1 MSMEN
6 ILELQQVSKTFSKSN
21 FALENVTFSLPYG
34 SILGFVGENGA
45 GKTTTIGCILNTI
58 AKDSGMVKLFGKEMT
73 DADTNMRERIGV
85 VYDGDNFPAY
95 WTAAQLA
102 KVMSGFYKQ
111 WDNILF
117 QKFLKEYK
125 LPANQKIKQY
135 SRGMTMKLAIAVAL
149 SHHPQLLILD
159 EATSGLDPIIRD
171 DILDIL
177 IDFVQNENHSVLVS
191 SHITSDLEKIA
202 DYITFLHKGKIVFSY
217 LKDDL
222 IDNYGIISCGA
233 STFDIF
239 DQAEIV
245 AYRKEDY
252 QYKILVK
259 DRKSIAQK
267 YSNAII
273 EPATIEEIML
283 FYVKGELQ

>member
-1 MSMEN
+1 MVSPMIVN
-6 ILELQQVSKTFSKSN
+6 IIGAANKIPALSKFSIFLERSKCVLAPKVYGRKLTKIGSYDKNLAKDFSK
-21 FALENVTFSLPYG
+21 
-34 SILGFVGENGA
+34 
-45 GKTTTIGCILNTI
+45 
-58 AKDSGMVKLFGKEMT
+58 GMKVKLAF
-73 DADTNMRERIGV
+73 
-85 VYDGDNFPAY
+85 
-95 WTAAQLA
+95 
-102 KVMSGFYKQ
+102 S
-111 WDNILF
+111 
-117 QKFLKEYK
+117 
-125 LPANQKIKQY
+125 
-135 SRGMTMKLAIAVAL
+135 VAL
-149 SHHPQLLILD
+149 SHRAEFLILD